1 MELSTRI
8 LSQIN
13 DAAQVTRLTR
23 LLAQIRRD
31 INRKRM
37 CMLQGI
43 VNNIFEIL
51 HAYMVQQLLI

>member
-31 INRKRM
+31 LNRKRM
-37 CMLQGI
+37 CMLQGMQHSFSYI
-43 VNNIFEIL
+43 YDIYVE
-51 HAYMVQQLLI
+51 